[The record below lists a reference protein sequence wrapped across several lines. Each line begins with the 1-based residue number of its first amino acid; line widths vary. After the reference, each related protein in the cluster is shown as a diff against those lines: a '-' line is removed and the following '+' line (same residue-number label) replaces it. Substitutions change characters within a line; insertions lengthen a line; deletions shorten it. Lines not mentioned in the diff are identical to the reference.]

1 MSWIP
6 HRATRPLPFLLTL
19 TTLAVLVTSVAVIAQ
34 QRKAFDVTARKYE
47 FRVGGAQA
55 AEIRVPLGAQVKITF
70 TAEDIAHSFT
80 TLDDNHYRINRRA
93 EPGKP
98 ITFEFR
104 ADKAGRF
111 PFGCTLSID
120 ERCARD
126 MRGVLIVEE
135 SPDRH

>member
-1 MSWIP
+1 MGRVARTP
-6 HRATRPLPFLLTL
+6 PLRRPFVFIVAGLV
-19 TTLAVLVTSVAVIAQ
+19 LAVGVVAGLAQ
-34 QRKAFDVTARKYE
+34 TRKTFDVTARKYE
-47 FRVGGAQA
+47 FRVSGAQG

-111 PFGCTLSID
+111 PFGCTLTID

-126 MRGVLIVEE
+126 MRGVLIVE
-135 SPDRH
+135 

>member
-1 MSWIP
+1 VARTP
-6 HRATRPLPFLLTL
+6 ALRRPFVFIVAGLV
-19 TTLAVLVTSVAVIAQ
+19 LAVAVVAGLAQ
-34 QRKAFDVTARKYE
+34 TRKAFDVTARKYE
-47 FRVGGAQA
+47 FRVTGVQG

-70 TAEDIAHSFT
+70 AAEDIAHSFT

-98 ITFEFR
+98 ISFEFR

-111 PFGCTLSID
+111 PFGCTLTID

-126 MRGVLIVEE
+126 MRGVLMVE
-135 SPDRH
+135 